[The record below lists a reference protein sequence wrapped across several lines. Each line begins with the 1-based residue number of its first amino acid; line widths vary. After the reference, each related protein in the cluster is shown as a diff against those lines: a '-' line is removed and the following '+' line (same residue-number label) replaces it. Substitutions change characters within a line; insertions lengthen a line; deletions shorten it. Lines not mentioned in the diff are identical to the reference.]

1 MKYVLLY
8 AAIIANILTNVG
20 FNFSAIY
27 DKDPVK
33 KWGFLAIGL
42 VFGLINSVLFTESLK
57 SIPLQVASA
66 IFFSVTIVG
75 LFLVSYFYFNEHVT
89 PMRIAGVFVI
99 TLGVIMVSLER
110 IWTQK
115 NQFFAELVEK
125 FWAIK
130 YLLAY
135 SFELIKRHNN
145 RIIIEP
151 RTAPISPLNRVM
163 PSNPE
168 T

>member
-27 DKDPVK
+27 DKEPVK

-89 PMRIAGVFVI
+89 PMRIAGVLVI

-110 IWTQK
+110 
-115 NQFFAELVEK
+115 V
-125 FWAIK
+125 
-130 YLLAY
+130 
-135 SFELIKRHNN
+135 
-145 RIIIEP
+145 
-151 RTAPISPLNRVM
+151 
-163 PSNPE
+163 
-168 T
+168 